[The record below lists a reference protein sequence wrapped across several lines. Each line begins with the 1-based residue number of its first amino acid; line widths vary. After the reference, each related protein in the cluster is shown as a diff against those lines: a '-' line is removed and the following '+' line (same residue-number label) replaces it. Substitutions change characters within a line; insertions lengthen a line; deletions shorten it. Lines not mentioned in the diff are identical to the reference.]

1 MKITI
6 YRGRRHWRLDGRQTG
21 AAGHTVSAVARG
33 DTLAALQAHGL
44 RLQQGDDT
52 LAVAV
57 NAQANPADMGVQD
70 LVIVAVKAPA
80 MAGWPRPLRPCWGQ
94 TPWC

>member
-6 YRGRRHWRLDGRQTG
+6 YGAGAIGGWMGARLAQT
-21 AAGHTVSAVARG
+21 GHTVSAVARG
-33 DTLAALQAHGL
+33 DTLTALQTHGL

-52 LAVAV
+52 LAVPV

-70 LVIVAVKAPA
+70 LVIVAVTAPA
-80 MAGWPRPLRPCWGQ
+80 MAQGAKAIEP
-94 TPWC
+94 